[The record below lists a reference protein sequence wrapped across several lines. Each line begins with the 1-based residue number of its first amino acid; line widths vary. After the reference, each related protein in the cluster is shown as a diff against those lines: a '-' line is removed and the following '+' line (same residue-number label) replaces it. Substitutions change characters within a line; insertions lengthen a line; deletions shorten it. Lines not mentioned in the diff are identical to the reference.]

1 MKTTYQ
7 TGLTGEKTAAEWLQG
22 KYRMQLIE
30 TRYRNK
36 AGEIDLI
43 MLDQNTIVFIEVKTR
58 LHATAGSGLMAVD
71 RRKQKRIARAAT
83 LYLISKGMQNQ
94 AVRFDVVEVSCS
106 GVLHIPNA
114 FQPGGMFYR

>member
-22 KYRMQLIE
+22 TYRMQLIE

-58 LHATAGSGLMAVD
+58 SKDTYGNPAEAVD
-71 RRKQKRIARAAT
+71 RNKKSVTQ
-83 LYLISKGMQNQ
+83 
-94 AVRFDVVEVSCS
+94 
-106 GVLHIPNA
+106 
-114 FQPGGMFYR
+114 